1 MIIFWFTGRK
11 NYTLAATWQ
20 DGSGVD
26 KDKTLTGCVVGQP
39 VIVLHAW
46 KNADTTIETGHFVFF
61 KVTGA
66 TNVSAKQ
73 WIRMGFIRDSG
84 NNSFEQLCLVLMPS
98 TTSMTFHFGMEYD
111 SDDIIRI
118 YKT

>member
-1 MIIFWFTGRK
+1 MSK
-11 NYTLAATWQ
+11 LDHTLAATWQ

-46 KNADTTIETGHFVFF
+46 KNATDAVEVGHFIFV

-66 TNVSAKQ
+66 TNVSANQ
-73 WIRMGFIRDSG
+73 WIRMGFIRDA
-84 NNSFEQLCLVLMPS
+84 NNTSFEQLCIVLMPS
-98 TTSMTFHFGMEYD
+98 QTSMTFHFGAEYD